1 MRSIDRKISLELS
14 ANPFYRL
21 IFGIIPP
28 NFNSQSQLLN
38 SSNANRFGVNYYWIC
53 KIQRVHSKMN
63 QLQSPKLDPNLPLSA
78 VQSSPF
84 DLMLQPTSMPSSHS
98 SLITSIHLL
107 QEPPPATPFY
117 TTTECIS
124 HTAAMLSSSNHSHMF
139 PSSSSSDKRICLAEM
154 SSIPQQH
161 SLIELGGGGAENL
174 ELTAQDIFSSKKNL
188 YKFGR

>member
-1 MRSIDRKISLELS
+1 MRSIFRKISLELS
-14 ANPFYRL
+14 AINPFYSL

-38 SSNANRFGVNYYWIC
+38 SSNANRFGV

-117 TTTECIS
+117 TTTTECIS

-139 PSSSSSDKRICLAEM
+139 PSSSSSSDKRICLAEM

-174 ELTAQDIFSSKKNL
+174 ELTAQDMFSSKKNL